1 MKQELKSSLGR
12 PYITIESDATNR
24 LISVDWVGYLTAE
37 SIKAGARAYT
47 KALAESGYR
56 CVLNDTRKVIG
67 PWDHSLEWV
76 LNEWAPNA
84 AAAGLRHFAMITTP
98 DSLADES
105 AQSFYDQ
112 LKEFEVRMF
121 SDEQTALQWLQQ
133 CCAQAS

>member
-12 PYITIESDATNR
+12 PYITVEDDTVNR
-24 LISVDWVGYLTAE
+24 WIAVDWVGYLTAE
-37 SIKAGARAYT
+37 SIKAGAHAYT
-47 KALAESGYR
+47 TALAKSGFQ

-84 AAAGLRHFAMITTP
+84 AAAGLRYFAMITTP

-105 AQSFYDQ
+105 AQSFYAQ
-112 LKEFEVRMF
+112 LKAFEVRMF
-121 SDEQTALQWLQQ
+121 SDEQPAMEWLREHS
-133 CCAQAS
+133 APTR

>member
-24 LISVDWVGYLTAE
+24 LISVDWVGYLTAD

-47 KALAESGYR
+47 KALAESGYH

-105 AQSFYDQ
+105 AQSFYAQ

-121 SDEQTALQWLQQ
+121 SDEQIALQWLQQ

>member
-24 LISVDWVGYLTAE
+24 LISVDWVGYLTAD

-47 KALAESGYR
+47 KALAESGYH

-76 LNEWAPNA
+76 LHEWAPNA
-84 AAAGLRHFAMITTP
+84 AAAGLRYFAMITTP

-105 AQSFYDQ
+105 AQAFYAQ

-121 SDEQTALQWLQQ
+121 SEEQTAMQWLQQ
-133 CCAQAS
+133 CNAK